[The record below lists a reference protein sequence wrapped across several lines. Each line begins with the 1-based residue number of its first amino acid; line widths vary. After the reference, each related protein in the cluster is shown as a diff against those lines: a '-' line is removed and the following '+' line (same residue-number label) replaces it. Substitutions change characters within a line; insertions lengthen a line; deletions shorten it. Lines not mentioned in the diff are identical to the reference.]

1 MLLIMGCCASE
12 QRVVT
17 KDGLVAGVKT
27 CIESN
32 NVERLSGYAL
42 LYENMRKPEDV
53 ELQFVEIIKI
63 NSISLTSLAY
73 ALYLGHYKVFRYL
86 HQKLKQ
92 SVVLI
97 ENSFRAQGMTGIEII
112 CKKQYMDLLDYYL
125 PVYLENYSKF
135 NECSTIPNTVFNLV
149 RSGNIAVLSKI
160 DFHTKEVE
168 NIPKELDIHAIDDS
182 TGNNTFLEACK
193 TCNLPCIKFLVAN
206 CKVSSSHQNHQ
217 KLSGSDLLLQSGDSQ
232 EKIQICLDNLLSLTS
247 QN

>member
-1 MLLIMGCCASE
+1 MGCCASE
-12 QRVVT
+12 HRLMSKV
-17 KDGLVAGVKT
+17 GLVVNIKA

-32 NVERLSGYAL
+32 NVERLSSYAL
-42 LYENMRKPEDV
+42 LYDNMRKPEDL

-63 NSISLTSLAY
+63 KSISLTSLAY

-97 ENSFRAQGMTGIEII
+97 ENAFRIQGMTGIEII

-125 PVYLENYSKF
+125 QIYVENYSKF
-135 NECSTIPNTVFNLV
+135 NECSSIPNTVFNIV

-160 DFHTKEVE
+160 EIYTKEVDSL
-168 NIPKELDIHAIDDS
+168 PKELDIQAIDDS

-193 TCNLPCIKFLVAN
+193 SCNLTCIKFLVEN
-206 CKVSSSHQNHQ
+206 CSVSSSHLNHQ
-217 KLSGSDLLLQSGDSQ
+217 KLSGSDLLLQSGEPE
-232 EKIQICLDNLLSLTS
+232 EKIQICIDYLATLTT
-247 QN
+247 